1 MSKVVKGIGKA
12 FKSILG
18 GGGGAKVPNAP
29 PPPPEMPVNTPDS
42 AEALAAKRKSV
53 ALQRARGGRDSTI
66 LSQSDTLGGGY

>member
-1 MSKVVKGIGKA
+1 MSKVFKGVGKA
-12 FKSILG
+12 FSSIL
-18 GGGGAKVPNAP
+18 GGGGAKVPKAP
-29 PPPPEMPVNTPDS
+29 PPPVEMPVNTPDS